1 MVSARSYINLTSEMI
16 SEVLFSLAL
25 RPENKEPLPLASYIV
40 YTELPVFPSLGGLMG
55 AFTER

>member
-1 MVSARSYINLTSEMI
+1 
-16 SEVLFSLAL
+16 
-25 RPENKEPLPLASYIV
+25 LPLASYIV